1 MLAQTTPTFGD
12 IKHGGSAAIAQN
24 CPADEDGGS
33 QRGGPLEARL
43 AALLRGAGVL
53 VEAQQIVGE
62 AHAQERALGGV
73 EVLHAEAVCLEIVF
87 EFLDVLLTAGALVV
101 VAPEFGSVALAI
113 GDEDPEGVAVDVDE
127 PSSDSAFVFTDAL
140 ADGEKFARG

>member
-1 MLAQTTPTFGD
+1 M
-12 IKHGGSAAIAQN
+12 
-24 CPADEDGGS
+24 
-33 QRGGPLEARL
+33 
-43 AALLRGAGVL
+43 

-87 EFLDVLLTAGALVV
+87 EFFDVLLTAGALVV

-140 ADGEKFARG
+140 ADSEKFARG